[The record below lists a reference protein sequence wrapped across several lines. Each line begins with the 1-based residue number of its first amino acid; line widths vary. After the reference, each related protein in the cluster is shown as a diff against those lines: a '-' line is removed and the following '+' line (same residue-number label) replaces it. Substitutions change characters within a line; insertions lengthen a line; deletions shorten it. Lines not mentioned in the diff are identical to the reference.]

1 MFLLLLRMLM
11 LKMRIRSCWRAAPQ
25 GAGRTVFSE
34 SRREEDKVREEGR
47 CLSLLIDL
55 FALFSANS
63 SLSRHPVAQS
73 LPDRRTSGSAPCSR
87 GAEEWI
93 ERVLDTEEEM
103 KDDELHDDDDDQRL
117 PTNSLDSAV
126 VLPLVD
132 ATSEFLAVVVRG
144 R

>member
-1 MFLLLLRMLM
+1 M
-11 LKMRIRSCWRAAPQ
+11 
-25 GAGRTVFSE
+25 
-34 SRREEDKVREEGR
+34 
-47 CLSLLIDL
+47 
-55 FALFSANS
+55 
-63 SLSRHPVAQS
+63 
-73 LPDRRTSGSAPCSR
+73 
-87 GAEEWI
+87 
-93 ERVLDTEEEM
+93 LDTEEEM